1 MNLNF
6 SNSISDSS
14 ENLSLVCAITH
25 GLYKPWID
33 ILHEGQVPTWL
44 SLSLPN
50 NFEVI
55 HFHGKAGGHIVT
67 AYDKLHERIRWTNRW
82 VASPLRLHDEILG
95 FPLRSYIPRTRSS
108 SSLALRHPSVE
119 IGFIDIYA
127 TMKWKDLAVL
137 DYFYT
142 QTNANY
148 LFMTTTSSYLRPHE
162 LMSTVEQLP
171 RFNLYAG
178 AVAYPGAKFAAGH
191 NRLFTRDVVE
201 RILSARSKLKCGII
215 EDLALGNLC
224 SQLGVNFIELSKRN
238 VSSQDELQFL
248 TDQDIEKEFHF
259 RLTSGTRN
267 NRQDVEIMRALHKRV
282 RVIDGF

>member
-1 MNLNF
+1 
-6 SNSISDSS
+6 
-14 ENLSLVCAITH
+14 
-25 GLYKPWID
+25 LYKPWID
-33 ILHEGQVPTWL
+33 ILHKGQVPTWL

-55 HFHGKAGGHIVT
+55 HFHGKAGGRVVT

-82 VASPLRLHDEILG
+82 IATPLRLFDEILG

-108 SSLALRHPSVE
+108 NSLALRHPSVE
-119 IGFIDIYA
+119 IRFIDIYA
-127 TMKWKDLAVL
+127 TMKWKDLAIL

-148 LFMTTTSSYLRPHE
+148 LFMTTTSSYLRPRD
-162 LMSTVEQLP
+162 LMSIVEKLP
-171 RFNLYAG
+171 KTNVYAG
-178 AVAYPGAKFAAGH
+178 AVAYSGATFAAGN
-191 NRLFTRDVVE
+191 NRLFSRDVVE
-201 RILSARSKLKCGII
+201 RILEARSSLKCGII

-224 SQLGVNFIELSKRN
+224 SQLGVNLIELSKRN
-238 VSSQDELQFL
+238 ISSRDELQFL